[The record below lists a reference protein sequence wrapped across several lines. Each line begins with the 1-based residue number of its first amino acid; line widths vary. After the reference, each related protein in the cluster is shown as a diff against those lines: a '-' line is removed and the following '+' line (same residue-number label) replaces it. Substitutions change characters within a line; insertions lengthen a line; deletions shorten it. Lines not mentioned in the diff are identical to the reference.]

1 MYFVRTLCVLLA
13 FCFCR
18 QSLFSQDTVEQW
30 QKLTVEDFPQIAVK
44 GSELN
49 LKYVQRVK
57 TLRDTDPS
65 FFRDPRWPYAVA
77 EQITAK
83 SLIPGIE
90 DVVIPPSRTSSSSM
104 RSSSTGGVYTPSG
117 TKVDVIAAKDV
128 ATKGVVGQMIC
139 VQGVIAKTM
148 LPGLAVQD
156 RFYLQL
162 KPDLLCEFMVASFFT
177 RSGRSMSDQG
187 YDHMNYSQLK
197 LRFLSG
203 SIFVYGPRSRSYEDR
218 NSVVK
223 LGEILKAGEM
233 VYIYGRLEG
242 SGSVGIDKGL
252 MIRDCL
258 LLKPN

>member
-1 MYFVRTLCVLLA
+1 MYFVRAFCVLLV

-18 QSLFSQDTVEQW
+18 QSLFAQDSVEQW
-30 QKLTVEDFPQIAVK
+30 QKLTIERFPQIAVK

-77 EQITAK
+77 EQITTK

-90 DVVIPPSRTSSSSM
+90 DVVVPPSRNSNSSM
-104 RSSSTGGVYTPSG
+104 HNSSTSGVYTPSG
-117 TKVDVIAAKDV
+117 TRVDIIAAKDV
-128 ATKGVVGQMIC
+128 AVKGAAGQMIC

-162 KPDLLCEFMVASFFT
+162 KPDLICEFMVAQFFT
-177 RSGRSMSDQG
+177 RSGRSLGEMG
-187 YDHMNYSQLK
+187 YDHNYSQLK

-203 SIFVYGPRSRSYEDR
+203 SIFIYGPRSRNYEDR

-223 LGEILKAGEM
+223 LGEIFNVGEK
-233 VYIYGRLEG
+233 VCIYGRLEG

-252 MIRDCL
+252 MIRDCV